1 MEYAVI
7 MSGGVGSRFWPKSR
21 KNMPKQ
27 FLRTV
32 GAKTMIQTTVDR
44 ISNVIPMDRIYIV
57 TNEQYINTLETQIP
71 VIFSENILIEP
82 TNRDTPTF
90 SSGVFLL
97 LCGSHLDIRYRREPL
112 EQ

>member
-1 MEYAVI
+1 MVYAVI

-21 KNMPKQ
+21 KSRPKQ

-44 ISNVIPMDRIYIV
+44 ISKVVPMERIYIV
-57 TNEQYINTLETQIP
+57 TSSQYIDTLETQIP
-71 VIFSENILIEP
+71 EILSENILIEP
-82 TNRDTPTF
+82 MNRDTPTF

-97 LCGSHLDIRYRREPL
+97 LYGNHLDIRYKGEPL
-112 EQ
+112 DY